1 MLRKGSNMLQ
11 IIGWKYD
18 IVSDEVFTSS
28 LVASVLQNTR
38 MDADLTMAPMGAQ
51 YFVLKLTE
59 VVLCKIQC
67 DDTVSNRKRS
77 SQLLVLLPL
86 PLCHFLVKC
95 QGLHFFLQFIY
106 HVLHRPPFLNSI
118 FPAVCSFSPTG
129 TKRFPPEVCCALP
142 VSTSV

>member
-59 VVLCKIQC
+59 LSLI
-67 DDTVSNRKRS
+67 
-77 SQLLVLLPL
+77 
-86 PLCHFLVKC
+86 H
-95 QGLHFFLQFIY
+95 I
-106 HVLHRPPFLNSI
+106 
-118 FPAVCSFSPTG
+118 
-129 TKRFPPEVCCALP
+129 
-142 VSTSV
+142 